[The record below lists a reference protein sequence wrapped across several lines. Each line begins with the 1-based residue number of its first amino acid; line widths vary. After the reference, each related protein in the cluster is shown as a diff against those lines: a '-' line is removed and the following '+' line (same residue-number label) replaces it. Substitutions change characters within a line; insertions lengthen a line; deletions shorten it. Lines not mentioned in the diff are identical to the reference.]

1 MGTDVAA
8 AGSRLALGQDK
19 GVLNVQGKEA
29 RMSEM
34 HPRRV
39 GFF

>member
-1 MGTDVAA
+1 MSDVAA
-8 AGSRLALGQDK
+8 AGSRLLALSQDK